1 MSPLPDYLPS
11 PERDGGICLA
21 LSGGG
26 FRATL
31 FHLGALRRINE
42 LGIIGKL
49 AAISSVSGGSIM
61 SLCLAKA
68 MIDRPLQNGT
78 MVNFDDLVAKVHEIT
93 SYNLRRQVVLN
104 PLNWGP
110 KRGERVAK
118 QLARRVTDKTLAD
131 LPQNPLFIFC
141 ATDMAFGANW
151 EYSRLHAGD
160 YQAGYKIN
168 GLNTIKLAHA
178 AACSACFPPV
188 FAPLDTDVRPN
199 ELVGGH
205 AQGKDADACRQRIR
219 LSDGGVYDNMGLE
232 PLWKHANTLLVSNAG
247 GVFEYA
253 RDRGTL
259 SDVKRY
265 PDIVGNQAL
274 ALRRRWLIASFG
286 GGAGP
291 GGRAGLSGTYW
302 ATSGDRT
309 SYDPA
314 DKKGYSPATAMLISQ
329 IRTDL
334 DHFSE
339 GETAA
344 LENHGYL
351 MADIAVRVHV
361 PALYGS
367 STANPPY
374 PAWMDEA
381 IVRDALKDSA
391 KRRIL

>member
-110 KRGERVAK
+110 KLAERVAK

-141 ATDMAFGANW
+141 ATDMAFGAPVAQVVAP
-151 EYSRLHAGD
+151 S
-160 YQAGYKIN
+160 
-168 GLNTIKLAHA
+168 
-178 AACSACFPPV
+178 SA
-188 FAPLDTDVRPN
+188 
-199 ELVGGH
+199 
-205 AQGKDADACRQRIR
+205 
-219 LSDGGVYDNMGLE
+219 
-232 PLWKHANTLLVSNAG
+232 SNAIS
-247 GVFEYA
+247 
-253 RDRGTL
+253 R
-259 SDVKRY
+259 S
-265 PDIVGNQAL
+265 
-274 ALRRRWLIASFG
+274 
-286 GGAGP
+286 GP
-291 GGRAGLSGTYW
+291 RPVPS
-302 ATSGDRT
+302 S
-309 SYDPA
+309 
-314 DKKGYSPATAMLISQ
+314 SPT
-329 IRTDL
+329 
-334 DHFSE
+334 
-339 GETAA
+339 
-344 LENHGYL
+344 
-351 MADIAVRVHV
+351 
-361 PALYGS
+361 
-367 STANPPY
+367 
-374 PAWMDEA
+374 
-381 IVRDALKDSA
+381 
-391 KRRIL
+391 